1 MAKRGTAE
9 FYGFDP
15 HRNHL
20 FAVIDETGKYPV
32 TLLYGKAD
40 FSERFFKTKSQMP
53 IGRFFISH
61 LHKFNPHRRCFEIDL
76 SF

>member
-15 HRNHL
+15 HRNPL

-53 IGRFFISH
+53 IESIWLCKKGFFH
-61 LHKFNPHRRCFEIDL
+61 CFG
-76 SF
+76 